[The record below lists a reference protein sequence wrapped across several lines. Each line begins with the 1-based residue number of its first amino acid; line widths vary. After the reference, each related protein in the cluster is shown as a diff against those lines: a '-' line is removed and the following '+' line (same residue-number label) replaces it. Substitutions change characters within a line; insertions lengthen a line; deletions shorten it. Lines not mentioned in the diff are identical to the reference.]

1 MSRAEPMGAERRCA
15 SYGKS
20 HPGQSFT
27 PAQRRRLDR
36 KARRNGGLP
45 VMTFQ
50 MTQPKNRPTPRQRG
64 GRAAS

>member
-1 MSRAEPMGAERRCA
+1 MSAAKPMGAERRCA

-20 HPGQSFT
+20 SPGRQSFT

-50 MTQPKNRPTPRQRG
+50 LTPPKNRPTPRQR
-64 GRAAS
+64 RTAQ